1 MAINGKE
8 FKQALQ
14 NWASGITIV
23 TTQSKS
29 FGLQGM
35 TVSSFSSVSMEPPQV
50 LVCINQS
57 VSTGGGLKESG
68 VFTINILSS
77 EQQSTSNLFANPNK
91 YEERFVNTP
100 YTLGQNGAPLLTESL
115 ASLECTV
122 IEQIAVGTHWIII
135 GEIQKTH
142 LNHGDPLLYYKA
154 GYRLIGDNS

>member
-1 MAINGKE
+1 MAISSKE

-23 TTQSKS
+23 TTHSDS
-29 FGLQGM
+29 FGSQGM

-57 VSTGGGLKESG
+57 VSTGTGLKESG

-77 EQQSTSNLFANPNK
+77 EQQTTSNLFANPNK
-91 YEERFVNTP
+91 YEERFINTP
-100 YTLGQNGAPLLTESL
+100 HTFGDNGAPLLTDSL
-115 ASLECTV
+115 ASLECSV
-122 IEQIAVGTHWIII
+122 IKQIAVGTHWIVI

-142 LNHGDPLLYYKA
+142 FNDGDPLLYYKA
-154 GYRLIGDNS
+154 GYHLIQK